1 MIKYLHKLDPKVC
14 TSCKIDLFKQY
25 KGSAGLVCGKCGQ
38 QYEIRT
44 GKENK

>member
-14 TSCKIDLFKQY
+14 ASCKIDLFAYPNKTH
-25 KGSAGLVCGKCGQ
+25 LVCGKCGQ